1 MSRNA
6 PDDANR
12 GRCRRASV
20 PGGAAHEV
28 VADSTFNMATITA
41 SLPSGTVTFL
51 FTDIEG
57 STRLIQ
63 QHPQA
68 MKEALVRHNALL
80 QGSINAHRGRVFQI
94 LGDGFCSAF
103 EDAGDALTAAL
114 EAQRALHQENWGDL
128 GQVRVRMG
136 LHTGNVEALGGEYA
150 SSLTLAR
157 TQRVMTAGHG
167 GQTLLSSGAV
177 DRIRNSLPAG
187 TTLRDLGKHKLRG
200 LAEAEN
206 IYQLVAADL
215 PSAFPPLRVEDIA
228 VSASAPLQQ
237 LVRGQLVGRRNELQQ
252 LQQHWATA
260 QQATGQLVLLSG
272 EPGVGKT
279 RLAQDAVAHAQKG
292 GATVLR
298 GGCYEY
304 EATTPYLPFV
314 EAFREWAHRQSPEQ
328 LRRALGTTA
337 TEIAKFAP

>member
-1 MSRNA
+1 M
-6 PDDANR
+6 D
-12 GRCRRASV
+12 
-20 PGGAAHEV
+20 
-28 VADSTFNMATITA
+28 TITA

-80 QGSINAHRGRVFQI
+80 QGSIGAHRGRVFQI

-103 EDAGDALTAAL
+103 EDAGDALAAAL

-167 GQTLLSSGAV
+167 GQTLPSSGAV
-177 DRIRNSLPAG
+177 DRIRNNLPAG

-200 LAEAEN
+200 LADAEN

-279 RLAQDAVAHAQKG
+279 RLAQDAVAHAQKD
-292 GATVLR
+292 GATILKGRMLR
-298 GGCYEY
+298 VRGNHAVSPLCRGISRVGASAKPGATAPGAWHDRNGNRQVRSRNRT
-304 EATTPYLPFV
+304 EARGTSAQPAAVAERGPD
-314 EAFREWAHRQSPEQ
+314 AA
-328 LRRALGTTA
+328 LR
-337 TEIAKFAP
+337 